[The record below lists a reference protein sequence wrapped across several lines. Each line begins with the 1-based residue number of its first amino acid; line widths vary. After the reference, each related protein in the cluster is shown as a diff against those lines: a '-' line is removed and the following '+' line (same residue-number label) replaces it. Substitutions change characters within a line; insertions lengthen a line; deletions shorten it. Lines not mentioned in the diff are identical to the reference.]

1 MTLEISTPALLFPAV
16 VMMSLSLASLIVEI
30 LISGG
35 ALRILLGQME
45 DPEDDK
51 VR

>member
-16 VMMSLSLASLIVEI
+16 VMSLSLASLIVEI

>member
-1 MTLEISTPALLFPAV
+1 
-16 VMMSLSLASLIVEI
+16 VEI